1 VFSAPASECLHVLL
15 QVYIDGMQNRN
26 RAMDGDTVIVRLI
39 ANKGQRS
46 SEASPEDGANA
57 GIVLRIVA
65 AKERKLVVGHLEIY
79 RGGRPAAQ
87 ALFVPHDTRLTPM
100 LIPAA
105 TCPSSLLSNNGVVG
119 DLYCAQ
125 LLGWPAGSPLPTGR
139 LDR

>member
-1 VFSAPASECLHVLL
+1 LF
-15 QVYIDGMQNRN
+15 QVYIDGMQDRN
-26 RAMDGDTVIVRLI
+26 RAMDGDTVIVRLT
-39 ANKGQRS
+39 ANKGQKS
-46 SEASPEDGANA
+46 SDSPQQDGTNQ
-57 GIVLRIVA
+57 GTVLRIA
-65 AKERKLVVGHLEIY
+65 ASKERKLVVGHLEIY

-105 TCPSSLLSNNGVVG
+105 TCPSSLFSSNVAAG

-125 LLGWPAGSPLPTGR
+125 LLGWSAGSPLPTGR